1 MPTFRQTN
9 NPLQSMGVF
18 LSAIA
23 ARDNR
28 FLVDQPRAMA
38 WLEDIGDLDM
48 DLCKRAVQSHYKNPE
63 RCIYEIKAGHIIAYV
78 NSCAPKVEMCQEHAW
93 MPKNCASCRAERLEL
108 GTEKA
113 IGQSTVP
120 QLSGRAVP
128 MPDYIKNVL
137 KGIPQ

>member
-1 MPTFRQTN
+1 
-9 NPLQSMGVF
+9 MGVF

-28 FLVDQPRAMA
+28 FLVDQPRAIA
-38 WLEDIGDLDM
+38 WLEDLGGLPM
-48 DLCKRAVQSHYKNPE
+48 SLCKRAVQAHYSHPE

-78 NSCAPKVEMCQEHAW
+78 NSCAPRQEMCETHEW
-93 MPKNCASCRAERLEL
+93 IPKTNCRECRAERLEL

-120 QLSGRAVP
+120 QLTGRAVP
-128 MPDYIKNVL
+128 MPDYIRNTL